1 MLAFC
6 LAVFLLLITP
16 GPGVLS
22 TAGVGAAFGFQAGLR
37 YVCGLCIGTN
47 LVALIVVSG
56 LAAVILSSSWAR
68 NGLLIMSSLYLL
80 YLAARIALA
89 GRRIAFITAA
99 SIPGLRAGL
108 LLQLI
113 NPKAYVV
120 NLTWFSGFMLL
131 PNALL
136 LETLVKFLII
146 NLLWIPIHLLWLLA
160 GNSVNQLD
168 LSPRAHMLINTG
180 MALAMLIV
188 VALAMIPLAY
198 PGSL

>member
-6 LAVFLLLITP
+6 LAVLLLLITP

-68 NGLLIMSSLYLL
+68 NGLLIISSIYLL
-80 YLAARIALA
+80 YLALRIAFA
-89 GRRIAFITAA
+89 GRRIASIAA
-99 SIPGLRAGL
+99 SSIPGLRTGL

-113 NPKAYVV
+113 NPKAYAV
-120 NLTWFSGFMLL
+120 NLTWFSGFALL
-131 PNALL
+131 PGSLPA
-136 LETLVKFLII
+136 ETLLKFFII
-146 NLLWIPIHLLWLLA
+146 NLIWIPIHLLWLLA

-168 LSPRAHMLINTG
+168 LSPRTHVAINVA
-180 MALAMLIV
+180 MAVAMLAV
-188 VALAMIPLAY
+188 VALAIA
-198 PGSL
+198 SLGYSAFP